1 MNSEIL
7 SLDTAA
13 KLARYD
19 KTIEYINKIIAN
31 EKTAL
36 DKEWDEDTKGYILA
50 RIFMCQEILNVME
63 GESND
68 RRKS

>member
-19 KTIEYINKIIAN
+19 KTIEYINRIITN
-31 EKTAL
+31 GKTAL

-50 RIFMCQEILNVME
+50 RIFMCQEILNVLE
-63 GESND
+63 GKSNE
-68 RRKS
+68 R